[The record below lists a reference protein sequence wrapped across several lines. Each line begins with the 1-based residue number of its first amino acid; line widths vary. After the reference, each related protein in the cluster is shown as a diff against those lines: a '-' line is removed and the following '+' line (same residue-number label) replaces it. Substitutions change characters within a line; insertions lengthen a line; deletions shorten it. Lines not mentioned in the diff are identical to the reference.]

1 MDLCFY
7 LHKSF
12 SYSEKGECA
21 LNSCA
26 PFKAECLCHVSSE
39 SRPKEHPSAWKR
51 CFMMGK
57 FECIFFNIACKLYFN
72 THPADQTAENK
83 PDTNP
88 SVLKPSSK
96 PFSLQYEQHERNNM
110 LVFCRGLYCCILLIS
125 GLTAFTQTISG
136 IQCDIE
142 WITDTVISLMA

>member
-7 LHKSF
+7 LQKSF
-12 SYSEKGECA
+12 SYSEKGECT

-26 PFKAECLCHVSSE
+26 PFKAECLCHVSSD
-39 SRPKEHPSAWKR
+39 SRLHV
-51 CFMMGK
+51 
-57 FECIFFNIACKLYFN
+57 NYFN

-110 LVFCRGLYCCILLIS
+110 LVFCKGLYCILLIS

-136 IQCDIE
+136 I
-142 WITDTVISLMA
+142 